1 MTVSS
6 EKINFEWIIVLY
18 EFNRED
24 LSSNSVFL
32 QTFKYLEDRSVLLVL
47 KEHILINLQN
57 ANPAMPLLLL
67 H

>member
-18 EFNRED
+18 EFNREE

-32 QTFKYLEDRSVLLVL
+32 QTFKYLEDRSVLLVF

-57 ANPAMPLLLL
+57 ANTAMPLLLL